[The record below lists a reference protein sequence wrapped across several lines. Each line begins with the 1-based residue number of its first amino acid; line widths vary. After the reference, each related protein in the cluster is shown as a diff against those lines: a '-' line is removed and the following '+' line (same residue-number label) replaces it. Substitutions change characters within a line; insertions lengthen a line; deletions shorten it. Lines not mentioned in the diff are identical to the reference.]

1 VAIARPLRCRTH
13 VDSVRRYSCYKEE
26 KCQQPRLTADKLC
39 RYFLSTELTGPFNV
53 IRKMLSE
60 AKYKESK
67 LYIVNGLI
75 FTTLFVLWRIV
86 PIPTLVSV
94 GWLANP
100 FDSST
105 VPTSLTPNIVIL
117 LKVAYLFS
125 YLPLA
130 FNMYWGFYVVNG
142 ACKALLCSQK
152 KRNKTC

>member
-1 VAIARPLRCRTH
+1 MLITVHHGVSIILWPLLVHFDVAHMWIL
-13 VDSVRRYSCYKEE
+13 
-26 KCQQPRLTADKLC
+26 
-39 RYFLSTELTGPFNV
+39 YFLSTELTGPFNV